1 MLTSTENNS
10 SVNEL
15 ANSNTLLTGTS
26 GGTWREKSKII
37 LKQIKY
43 VLRETTVEPCL
54 FMYMM
59 CTSISSLAVQS
70 MHLEKAC
77 RVNYNYGDDIC
88 DRLRLRNTTGLD
100 EEVNNVQSLVAKVV
114 AWKFPLQTIIPAI
127 MVIFVG
133 AWSDKYKK
141 RKICIVFPFIG
152 EILSNTGLL
161 FATYYFQE
169 LSLTATALIEAL
181 PAAFTGSYV
190 IIFMG
195 MYSFMADRTTVESRT
210 FRLGLVTICVTLGT
224 PTGTA
229 LSGILLR
236 ALGYYGVFSLLLVL
250 YFLSFLYG
258 LIRLEDVLPIEES
271 ASSITRYTMQN
282 KRLKMLREV
291 CQLVAN
297 TVMVALKPRAFQGR
311 TQIFC
316 ILALYLLMVG
326 PLYGDSQVS
335 YLYTI
340 RKFGFTEVEY
350 SIYGTINIV
359 VGLLGTI
366 FCILVLS
373 KRMNVQ
379 DSIIGALAGVSR
391 IAGCLMFAL
400 APTRQWFYSA
410 PLFNIFSFTGLTAI
424 RSIATKSVP
433 TEEVAKLSA
442 LIGVTESLAPSIY
455 MPASSYI
462 YMSTIETFPGA
473 FYLFDAALTV
483 VALCLFGMIY
493 ILARK
498 KNIALS
504 ANVTNK
510 EELARENEISRF

>member
-1 MLTSTENNS
+1 MLLLLTLTFTGTNMLTSTENNS

-77 RVNYNYGDDIC
+77 RVNFNYGDDIC

-326 PLYGDSQVS
+326 PLYG
-335 YLYTI
+335 
-340 RKFGFTEVEY
+340 
-350 SIYGTINIV
+350 
-359 VGLLGTI
+359 TI